1 MSAQVISLAAAR
13 GRMFKEREISRLAEG
28 KAPASLRDPVSAQLA
43 DIELAC
49 IEQAIRIDQK
59 QLSALRT
66 KLDEMDPR
74 CDRIGAVQS
83 RIEQLQVRLLWC
95 HERLLDLTRPD

>member
-13 GRMFKEREISRLAEG
+13 GRMFKERDAARMAAGSPPARVDDPIS
-28 KAPASLRDPVSAQLA
+28 VQLA

-59 QLSALRT
+59 QLVALRK

-95 HERLLDLTRPD
+95 HERLLDLTKPD